1 MSKLKIN
8 TSDWVELLAQQADI
22 SKKDADDFIKTLIS
36 VIEET
41 LLSKDFIKINEL
53 GTFKL
58 QWNAP
63 RKSVDVNTGEDIVID
78 GYYRVAFTPD
88 VQLRELAN
96 EPYAHLEAVVID
108 EIEEGQK
115 VKKEADDA
123 DEIPLKYFDEQATEI
138 KDILSEINALNHA
151 NEQRR
156 NNDEIDAYEQDAY
169 EQDTEKLELSKQ
181 EVDAQSME
189 ELEVPEY
196 DVDESAAE
204 KSDVKEQQADL
215 KTKDSKKKKR
225 SGNNSKEQ
233 KTLDNKDKLGQKNS
247 LFNNHEEKPKRVST
261 SKSRR
266 LDFLFIGLLAGG
278 LLVYLAVDLKVFT
291 TISKYMDSY
300 RIQKEFAPDAE
311 KLTESPESEGFETS
325 QPDFEPV
332 KAESPVEDESIAVRQ
347 SQVDALEQLFNQP
360 RSYQEYIATEEV
372 IPGSR
377 LTRIAERHYGVKE
390 FWVYIYEANR
400 DVLSSPAMIA
410 PGMLLKIP
418 RLNPVLADK
427 DNSKCIEYA
436 LQLQEKYL
444 KE

>member
-156 NNDEIDAYEQDAY
+156 DKDEIDAYEQDAY

-189 ELEVPEY
+189 ELEAPEY

-225 SGNNSKEQ
+225 SGNDSKEQ

-311 KLTESPESEGFETS
+311 KLTESPESEGFETY

-347 SQVDALEQLFNQP
+347 PQTDALEQLFNQP
-360 RSYQEYIATEEV
+360 RSYQEFIATEEV

-427 DNSKCIEYA
+427 DNPKCMEYA

>member
-96 EPYAHLEAVVID
+96 EPYAHLKAVVID

-138 KDILSEINALNHA
+138 KDLLSEINALNHA

-156 NNDEIDAYEQDAY
+156 DKDEIDAYEQDTD

-181 EVDAQSME
+181 EVDAQSMD
-189 ELEVPEY
+189 ELEAPEY

-204 KSDVKEQQADL
+204 KLDVKEQQADL

-225 SGNNSKEQ
+225 SDNDSKEQ
-233 KTLDNKDKLGQKNS
+233 KTYDNKDKLGQKNS

-291 TISKYMDSY
+291 TISTYMDSY

-347 SQVDALEQLFNQP
+347 PQTDALEQLFNQP

>member
-156 NNDEIDAYEQDAY
+156 NNDEIDTD

-418 RLNPVLADK
+418 RLNPVLADE
-427 DNSKCIEYA
+427 DNPKCIEYA